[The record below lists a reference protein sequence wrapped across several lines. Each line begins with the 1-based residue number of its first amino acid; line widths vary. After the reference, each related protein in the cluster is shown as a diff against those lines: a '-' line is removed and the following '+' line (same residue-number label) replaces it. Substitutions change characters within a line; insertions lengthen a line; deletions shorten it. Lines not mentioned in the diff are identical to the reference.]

1 MKKFLLF
8 TLIMML
14 GMTSCTTTYHVS
26 RQPEI
31 SNLMIGHSH
40 KSILSTMGGPNRQ
53 ITDGA
58 GGTILIYEETTSDSI
73 ATAYDVNYFTG
84 TYTPG
89 FRTTS
94 HTEYV
99 HVYINPQGKCYDVKT
114 NLTRE
119 ETVFDSAGTIL
130 SIASGIVGIIILSCI

>member
-40 KSILSTMGGPNRQ
+40 KS
-53 ITDGA
+53 
-58 GGTILIYEETTSDSI
+58 GTILIYEETTSDSM